1 MTRYPTPHP
10 MPAITTN
17 PRVRSNPDSVST
29 REFAPPTL
37 QKSRTCGGVAG
48 TGWEPAAVYT
58 HLDRLTALDA
68 DADVPIPG
76 GPTPKQLGS
85 NATFIPLTALTEG
98 LSPKRTSASS
108 GHPRST

>member
-1 MTRYPTPHP
+1 
-10 MPAITTN
+10 
-17 PRVRSNPDSVST
+17 VQSST
-29 REFAPPTL
+29 VLLLAALDRIARFDAATF
-37 QKSRTCGGVAG
+37 AG